1 MDIFKLINNAVLDLQ
16 ASDYQVFERPL
27 KELVNLLNHPELAP
41 ANAVLTEGLNLDSFL
56 EESVR
61 TGSGMIGSARL
72 VWPPERP
79 KQLGLVVLLLR
90 KFADDPSGMMQFGHT
105 FCHAGNKLA
114 ANVHAVVRQVIIPF
128 QRDYRDYVLAQG
140 RVEPRVIATVSNR
153 VFVVHG
159 HDDAARETVARFLE
173 RLGLVAVILHE
184 QVSRGRTVIE
194 KVEEHGDVAFAV
206 VLLTPDDEGRARGSG
221 ELMPRA
227 RQNVVLELGYFL
239 ARLGRDR
246 VCALKRGGVEIP
258 SDYAGVVWTDMD
270 SGGGWRLTLAREMK
284 VVGFD
289 VDLNKAMG

>member
-1 MDIFKLINNAVLDLQ
+1 MDIFKQINNAVLDLQ
-16 ASDYQVFERPL
+16 ASSYQVFERPL
-27 KELVNLLNHPELAP
+27 KELASLLSHSELTQ
-41 ANAVLTEGLNLDSFL
+41 ANAALTEGLDLDSFL
-56 EESVR
+56 EKSAQ
-61 TGSGMIGSARL
+61 TQGGMIGSASL

-79 KQLGLVVLLLR
+79 KQLGLVLLLLR
-90 KFADDPSGMMQFGHT
+90 KFADDPDEMIQFGHT
-105 FCHAGNKLA
+105 FCHSGSHLD
-114 ANVHAVVRQVIIPF
+114 ANIHAVVRQVIIPF
-128 QRDYRDYVLAQG
+128 QRDYRDYVLARG
-140 RVEPRVIATVSNR
+140 RVEPRVIATTSNR

-206 VLLTPDDEGRARGSG
+206 VLLTPDDEGRARGIG

-227 RQNVVLELGYFL
+227 RQNVVLELGYFM

-270 SGGGWRLTLAREMK
+270 PAGGWRLTLARELNAA
-284 VVGFD
+284 GFD
-289 VDLNKAMG
+289 VDLNKATR